1 MTTLSVSNLTFAYDP
16 SRPPILQQLNLS
28 LEPGSFNLLIGP
40 SGSGKSTLFKL
51 LAGLYPE
58 YGGTISAG
66 TVKLNNQEVSTL
78 VPFERARHIALLFQN
93 PTRQFAMRTVEE
105 QMTFALENLQLTPQ
119 RIAELVTA
127 TLKQLGLE
135 SFRRRQLLELS
146 GGEQQRIALATILA
160 MGSDIILLDEPF
172 ANVDQAGRKT
182 LLADLKAMQIQESKS
197 IFITDHD
204 LTGYRQLVDHLYEV
218 NTDQKNIHEIS
229 RQRLDLTAAETPVQN
244 RMNKVSIFGWHDLSF
259 QAGSRTLLKPHSF
272 KLPEGQVGLLSGAN
286 GAGKSTLFSALSHQL
301 NYHGQVLY
309 KNKKS
314 EKMRIKKWARIV
326 GVVFQNSTDQF
337 IKLEAQDEIALSQ
350 QNSLQPYYWTER
362 RITAA
367 INQLNLAE
375 VLNHVSYQLS
385 GGQQKKLQV
394 LSMLIMS
401 QPILL
406 FDEPLAGLDAV
417 SLKNVMQLIKKTVT
431 DLKISSLLISHQ
443 RVGVTEFVDY
453 ELKLADKSLTIE
465 GEVKEHNG
473 QA

>member
-1 MTTLSVSNLTFAYDP
+1 
-16 SRPPILQQLNLS
+16 
-28 LEPGSFNLLIGP
+28 
-40 SGSGKSTLFKL
+40 
-51 LAGLYPE
+51 
-58 YGGTISAG
+58 
-66 TVKLNNQEVSTL
+66 
-78 VPFERARHIALLFQN
+78 
-93 PTRQFAMRTVEE
+93 
-105 QMTFALENLQLTPQ
+105 
-119 RIAELVTA
+119 
-127 TLKQLGLE
+127 
-135 SFRRRQLLELS
+135 
-146 GGEQQRIALATILA
+146 
-160 MGSDIILLDEPF
+160 
-172 ANVDQAGRKT
+172 
-182 LLADLKAMQIQESKS
+182 
-197 IFITDHD
+197 
-204 LTGYRQLVDHLYEV
+204 
-218 NTDQKNIHEIS
+218 
-229 RQRLDLTAAETPVQN
+229 
-244 RMNKVSIFGWHDLSF
+244 
-259 QAGSRTLLKPHSF
+259 
-272 KLPEGQVGLLSGAN
+272 
-286 GAGKSTLFSALSHQL
+286 
-301 NYHGQVLY
+301 
-309 KNKKS
+309 
-314 EKMRIKKWARIV
+314 MRIKKWARIV